1 MDIFKFT
8 ASKLALL
15 LDRDHILADMR
26 AQEDLVQNQ
35 FYQISMGMARRKGGK
50 TTQKDKIFEIANTI
64 WEILVKEQYIVCL
77 EATSSR
83 KTPL

>member
-1 MDIFKFT
+1 
-8 ASKLALL
+8 
-15 LDRDHILADMR
+15 
-26 AQEDLVQNQ
+26 
-35 FYQISMGMARRKGGK
+35 MARRKGGK

-83 KTPL
+83 KSPL